1 MRDVGLHEYGTGS
14 AAAGGAGVPGDE
26 GLGFGAEREVGD
38 EDAAAAVEEQ
48 CCEREVDALVGIV
61 LGIDRENKRPG
72 YSG

>member
-1 MRDVGLHEYGTGS
+1 M
-14 AAAGGAGVPGDE
+14 PGDE